1 MLSFNTNFEF
11 KYSWYITIIY
21 LPVKK
26 KNNSDMLDKSIELEK
41 MYCLLSFYEYLIGM
55 HYVLN

>member
-11 KYSWYITIIY
+11 KYSWYITNIY
-21 LPVKK
+21 LPVK

-41 MYCLLSFYEYLIGM
+41 MYCFLSFYEYLLCI
-55 HYVLN
+55 LF